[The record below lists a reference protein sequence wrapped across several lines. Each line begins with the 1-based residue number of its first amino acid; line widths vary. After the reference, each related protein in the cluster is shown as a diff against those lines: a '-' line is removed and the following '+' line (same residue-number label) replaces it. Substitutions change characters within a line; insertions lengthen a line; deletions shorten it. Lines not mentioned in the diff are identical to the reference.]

1 MARTG
6 CLRGDGVIP
15 PQPETTGKSPLRPF
29 NFPDSTTMPI
39 RRTATALLA
48 LLVAGCAHN
57 VPLPASDARQWA
69 DARQMV
75 LVTSADW
82 DATGGELRRYER
94 EGDGWRQV
102 GEAVPVTLGRS
113 GSGWG
118 LGLNPQRGDG
128 PVKREGDGKAPAG
141 VFAIGTAF
149 GYADNA
155 RTGLRYQAMTANDWC
170 IDVPASNYYN
180 RIIDRSTVK
189 APYLDQSSEPMRR
202 DIHVD
207 GDQRYREGFVIE
219 HNEGGAARQGGS
231 CIFAHLWKAP
241 GETTAGCTAMAPASM
256 DALLAWLDARRKPVF
271 VLLPKA
277 QYAALRQDWKLPE
290 ITAQEARP

>member
-1 MARTG
+1 MT
-6 CLRGDGVIP
+6 
-15 PQPETTGKSPLRPF
+15 PLRLVP
-29 NFPDSTTMPI
+29 PLI
-39 RRTATALLA
+39 VATLA
-48 LLVAGCAHN
+48 ACAHA
-57 VPLPASDARQWA
+57 PSGTTARAWDDAGQL
-69 DARQMV
+69 V
-75 LVTSADW
+75 LVTVADW

-94 EGDGWRQV
+94 TGDGWRQV
-102 GEAVPVTLGRS
+102 GDTAPVAVGRG

-118 LGLNPQRGDG
+118 IGLHASPSDGG

-149 GYADNA
+149 GYADQA
-155 RTGLRYQAMTANDWC
+155 TTGLRYQAMTTNDWC

-180 RIIDRSTVK
+180 KIIDRSTVK

-202 DIHVD
+202 DLHAD

-219 HNEGGAARQGGS
+219 HNQSGTARQAGS

-241 GETTAGCTAMAPASM
+241 GETTAGCTAMAPDSM

-277 QYAALRQDWKLPE
+277 QYAALKHDWKLPE
-290 ITAQEARP
+290 IAGPESSP

>member
-1 MARTG
+1 M
-6 CLRGDGVIP
+6 
-15 PQPETTGKSPLRPF
+15 PF
-29 NFPDSTTMPI
+29 
-39 RRTATALLA
+39 RRIVT
-48 LLVAGCAHN
+48 LLVALSLTACAHH
-57 VPLPASDARQWA
+57 PATTASDAGHWA
-69 DARQMV
+69 NAQQLV

-82 DATGGELRRYER
+82 NATTGELRRFER
-94 EGDGWRQV
+94 EGDDWKQV
-102 GEAVPVTLGRS
+102 GDAMPVTLGRN

-128 PVKREGDGKAPAG
+128 PVKHEGDGKAPAG

-149 GYADNA
+149 GYADRAN
-155 RTGLRYQAMTANDWC
+155 TGLRYQAMTGNDWC

-202 DIHVD
+202 DLHAD

-219 HNEGGAARQGGS
+219 HNADGAARQGGS

-271 VLLPKA
+271 VLLPNA
-277 QYAALRQDWKLPE
+277 QYAALKHDWKLPE
-290 ITAQEARP
+290 IARSENSL